1 MPTRYRRLARWWHA
15 PVTRGERLRG
25 AVIGGLGLFWI
36 TGLGRLMLG
45 GAPIALDQLLAWA
58 LAGLLCGTLFG
69 ARCPRLA
76 HCLLLPFS
84 LFGFGAA
91 S

>member
-1 MPTRYRRLARWWHA
+1 
-15 PVTRGERLRG
+15 
-25 AVIGGLGLFWI
+25 VIGALGLFWI
-36 TGLGRLMLG
+36 VGVGRLMLG
-45 GAPIALDQLLAWA
+45 TAPIALDHLLAWA
-58 LAGLLCGTLFG
+58 LAGLLCGALFG
-69 ARCPRLA
+69 AHYPRLA